1 MRIISIVVV
10 LCIAGAACYYMDLGT
25 TLGLTKTEPLPETIA
40 YPEDVFAVD
49 ADVNPYFRQ

>member
-1 MRIISIVVV
+1 MRITSIVVV

-25 TLGLTKTEPLPETIA
+25 NLGLQKAEPLPETIA
-40 YPEDVFAVD
+40 FPEDAFAVD